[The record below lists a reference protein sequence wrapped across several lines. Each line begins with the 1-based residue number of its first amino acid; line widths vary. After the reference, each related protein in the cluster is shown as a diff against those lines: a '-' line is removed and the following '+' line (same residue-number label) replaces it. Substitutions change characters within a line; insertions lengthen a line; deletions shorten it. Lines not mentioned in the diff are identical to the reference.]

1 MGSQRALP
9 LCLGVCPPAC
19 LPGSG
24 PARAL
29 CPLCLLRSD
38 IPARDPGGQGPTGCL
53 PGPFSGRWLG
63 LSPRTGPRPRGLT
76 SQQQSPLDR
85 HPLFGA
91 LASLP
96 HPALAQSALFPRQG
110 QLCWS
115 GGDSEQPPPGG
126 LHRWEYS
133 VYREAQAACSYCA
146 LRTCNRVF
154 NFMVYVLLTII
165 YIKYDIFTSL

>member
-91 LASLP
+91 LASLRTLPSPIPPCSPDRGSCAGLGATPSSRLQWGFTDGNILCIGRCRP
-96 HPALAQSALFPRQG
+96 HVATVHLERATVFLILWFMFYLRLF
-110 QLCWS
+110 
-115 GGDSEQPPPGG
+115 
-126 LHRWEYS
+126 
-133 VYREAQAACSYCA
+133 
-146 LRTCNRVF
+146 
-154 NFMVYVLLTII
+154 I
-165 YIKYDIFTSL
+165 